1 MYNNNGERK
10 MDKTI
15 LIVKVTNYQTI
26 PDGYSIEAT
35 ADNLEEASKY
45 QVALEALNKSSN
57 VTYELFNGFGQFE
70 VEEIKKVVNDNK

>member
-1 MYNNNGERK
+1 MYNKRKDNK

-45 QVALEALNKSSN
+45 QVALKALNKSSN

>member
-1 MYNNNGERK
+1 

-45 QVALEALNKSSN
+45 QVALETLNKSSN

>member
-45 QVALEALNKSSN
+45 QVALKALNKSSN

>member
-1 MYNNNGERK
+1 

-15 LIVKVTNYQTI
+15 LIVKVTNYQTL
-26 PDGYSIEAT
+26 PDDYSIEAT

-45 QVALEALNKSSN
+45 QVALKALNKSSN

-70 VEEIKKVVNDNK
+70 VDEIKKVVNDNK